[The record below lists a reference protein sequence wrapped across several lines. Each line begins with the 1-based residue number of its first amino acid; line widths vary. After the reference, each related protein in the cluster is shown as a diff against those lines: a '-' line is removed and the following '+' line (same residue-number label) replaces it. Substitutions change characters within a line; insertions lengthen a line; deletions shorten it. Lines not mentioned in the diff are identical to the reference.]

1 MNLIRS
7 NKMQQFEPNK
17 KQLKLLET
25 MLDIDISPS
34 ISEICNVAEI
44 DRSTYYRWMND
55 INFREWFNSEWKK
68 QLLSLE
74 PILDKICLN
83 KAQKD
88 FRYLKLLQEKYFI
101 TKSEEISLAVRNDKE
116 YEKVTALVDELLGLK
131 ENEL

>member
-1 MNLIRS
+1 
-7 NKMQQFEPNK
+7 MQQFQPNK

-55 INFREWFNSEWKK
+55 SEFKSWFNVEWKK
-68 QLLSLE
+68 QLDGLE
-74 PILDKICLN
+74 PLLDKICLS

-88 FRYLKLLQEKYFI
+88 FRYFKLLQEKYFI
-101 TKSEEISLAVRNDKE
+101 KKDVELNINYEVIEKTKQLT
-116 YEKVTALVDELLGLK
+116 TALDEILNLK
-131 ENEL
+131 EDE